1 MKQMKRDGYI
11 MTIKWIEMT
20 EDHLYYFEAAMK
32 LYDQAFPIE
41 VREPQE
47 VFLRSLR
54 LAKLNKPNPF
64 HFLIGLEGDQLVS
77 FATGH
82 YFADVNTGF
91 IVYIVTNPHVRS
103 NGLGTKT
110 LLKIEELLKKDAI
123 TAGNSSPRAMI
134 LETETQEMVHTQK
147 EKEDCIKRNRFFLR
161 NKYEK
166 YDEINYLQPALHDE
180 VEEIPLNLY
189 IKNLHK
195 TKLSK
200 EEVTEIICAIYKEKY
215 SLVNEI
221 DKNVLNH
228 CLKKMKI
235 ENVEYFV

>member
-1 MKQMKRDGYI
+1 MA
-11 MTIKWIEMT
+11 IKWIEMT
-20 EDHLYYFEAAMK
+20 ENHLFYFETAMK

-47 VFLRSLR
+47 VFLRSLQ
-54 LAKLNKPNPF
+54 LTKLNKPNHF

-82 YFADVNTGF
+82 YFANVNTGF

-123 TAGNSSPRAMI
+123 SVGNSSLGAII

-147 EKEDCIKRNRFFLR
+147 EKEDCIKRNRFF
-161 NKYEK
+161 
-166 YDEINYLQPALHDE
+166 
-180 VEEIPLNLY
+180 
-189 IKNLHK
+189 
-195 TKLSK
+195 
-200 EEVTEIICAIYKEKY
+200 
-215 SLVNEI
+215 
-221 DKNVLNH
+221 
-228 CLKKMKI
+228 
-235 ENVEYFV
+235 

>member
-1 MKQMKRDGYI
+1 MA
-11 MTIKWIEMT
+11 IKWVELT
-20 EDHLYYFEAAMK
+20 ENHLFYFETAMK

-54 LAKLNKPNPF
+54 LAKSKKLNNF
-64 HFLIGLEGDQLVS
+64 HFLIGLECDQLVS

-82 YFADVNTGF
+82 YFANVNTGF

-110 LLKIEELLKKDAI
+110 LLKIEELLNKDSI
-123 TAGNSSPRAMI
+123 SAGKSSLRGII
-134 LETETQEMVHTQK
+134 LETETQEMVHTEK

-161 NKYEK
+161 NNYEK

-180 VEEIPLNLY
+180 VEEIPLNLF

-200 EEVTEIICAIYKEKY
+200 EEVKEIIYAIYKEKY

-228 CLKKMKI
+228 CLKKMEI
-235 ENVEYFV
+235 ENVD